1 MLADRNVR
9 PTGFSLVVFLS
20 MLLICLVGSG
30 LWCGEAHGE
39 EPAHSDFRYA
49 RELFEEGYFDLAAE
63 QLERCLRDYP
73 GMVDADE
80 AQYLLGEAYLCA
92 GEPEQ
97 ARAAYLRAAIVYPR
111 SPWAPEALFKVGVAL
126 EAAGRPVEA
135 AQAYE
140 RVHGFYPEDRHTP
153 KGLQRAAELYE
164 LAGDAVRSESAI
176 DLLIEKYPDSE
187 ATDAARLIKA
197 GLLMVRGD
205 RAEARHYLERIA
217 ARSGIDTM
225 AAAALVELGRLL
237 RGGCELDAA
246 AEAYQKSIE
255 QYPGT
260 RQAALAKLELADL
273 MNFRGLTGDAIR
285 ILAPMLAVSDSA
297 LAAQARI
304 EVGDAYYRRGEFEQA
319 LKFYDSV
326 SSEAV
331 NRGGLT
337 AGLFSQARLKAAWTA
352 EVMGNLDG
360 AFDRYLRLAGA
371 GVRESDSALLRA
383 AVLAGR
389 LERWEQSAAL
399 WAEVLERKKGYD
411 PSGRILFELAQARLR
426 AGLPVGGVMDSIRQD
441 SPWLDEVAYLIFI
454 EALNSALEKGTP
466 AAVQPERFFWRCPAS
481 PLLDSA
487 QVEADFALRHRYRS
501 ERLME
506 RMAELSARAHGSV
519 SPARW
524 ALDWGDFYLDEFKDP
539 DKAVEQFDLVIR
551 DDKSSGEDRSYA
563 LERSIRAYLLLLEGA
578 LRDEKLT
585 SAGAYADSAHHR
597 LDRLVEQAPDAVA
610 ILPLSADLLRYE
622 LTASEGDSS
631 GTAAAIEYGRAM
643 LAEFGPGRM
652 SFPALT
658 AYIEAE
664 LTSGGHDS
672 TGLMKLVDLAEAGV
686 QQSPDD
692 RTLARLKLFEVRA
705 LAAAGSGDAAVDSAE
720 RLNGSLPET
729 PAGAE
734 AELWLIE
741 NPGVSTQR
749 RCELLEDFRSRYPYL
764 MDVERTARL
773 AAELLELSGQPL
785 EALAARERADAAAG
799 WGQPQLDILDAPD
812 EASRFSRGRTFREA
826 GQLDRA
832 AEEFRIV
839 LNLDPSGERAPAA
852 LMALAGIRHHL
863 QEPAEALACLD
874 SLASRFP
881 EAVEMAEGRRLRPE
895 LLMTLGEYGDARALW
910 LTLSGK
916 ETAPDSA
923 LHYAVQAV
931 VCLYRQGRL
940 EEARVSAKELYSRF
954 KERDDLDRVKA
965 LFYLEKG
972 RTLDR
977 AHRYEDARRQY
988 GVVARSYALTPW
1000 ADAAAY
1006 AAALSMLSQGLL
1018 DEGAEALE
1026 RLIEDF
1032 PQSELLGDALLSLGL
1047 ARYRAQKYPDA
1058 AVALRRIWEDESARA
1073 HWGSAYD
1080 ALIATYKDLRFWDA
1094 AIRLTRDYLERFPEA
1109 PDAIDR
1115 RMDIGWFYLQLGEWD
1130 EAVRYY
1136 RPLLPMADAEREA
1149 EIQYY
1154 IGEAYFGKGDYR
1166 TAILEFLKVKI
1177 LGRKTRL
1184 DWGVTA
1190 LYKAGNSYEKL
1201 GDKEGAGRMYRR
1213 IIAEMGQDSNYGIA
1227 ARKRL
1232 DEVMRDER

>member
-1 MLADRNVR
+1 VRLLNMLADRNVR

-331 NRGGLT
+331 NRGG
-337 AGLFSQARLKAAWTA
+337 
-352 EVMGNLDG
+352 
-360 AFDRYLRLAGA
+360 
-371 GVRESDSALLRA
+371 
-383 AVLAGR
+383 
-389 LERWEQSAAL
+389 
-399 WAEVLERKKGYD
+399 
-411 PSGRILFELAQARLR
+411 
-426 AGLPVGGVMDSIRQD
+426 RQD